1 MRKKIF
7 FLLMAVWAV
16 VFCWSFWVFFDT
28 APSGDGF
35 VRGMNRVFGFLG
47 WQAVATGLAIVI
59 AMTGKRFERGTGTR
73 WLARIPAACAILLAL
88 AVIAAIII
96 AIASAP

>member
-1 MRKKIF
+1 MRNNVF
-7 FLLMAVWAV
+7 PFLMVAWLA

-28 APSGDGF
+28 APAGDGF

-47 WQAVATGLAIVI
+47 WQAAATGLAIVI
-59 AMTGKRFERGTGTR
+59 AMTGKRFERGSGAR
-73 WLARIPAACAILLAL
+73 WLARIPAACAILLVL

-96 AIASAP
+96 AVATAP